1 MKKELKGFVC
11 GFTAM
16 AVLSVGV
23 ASASGFWDTIN
34 VLRNDISVVVNG
46 ENITADNFVYN
57 DTTYL
62 PLRAVSEALNQPVS
76 YDENSNTAYIGV
88 DSNNQTQNANNSQTA
103 YYAEVPWCPDY
114 GSVTGAKVLYS
125 KDINDDTDIGYGY
138 TYSVLDGD
146 EHSLVT
152 YYETLKAEG
161 FQLNVYSTSELAVFY
176 KGKYTVVIGVDK
188 DKLLVTVLANEEK

>member
-11 GFTAM
+11 GFTTM
-16 AVLSVGV
+16 AVLSAGV

-62 PLRAVSEALNQPVS
+62 PLRAVSEALNQTVS

-88 DSNNQTQNANNSQTA
+88 DSNNQTPNANNSQTA

-114 GSVTGAKVLYS
+114 GSIFNISKVYDKPTSSDNTIGHAYVYPLSSQEFLSKYYEVLENEGFERKYADDKIVLYS
-125 KDINDDTDIGYGY
+125 KGNLSIGV
-138 TYSVLDGD
+138 SVNI
-146 EHSLVT
+146 EHSLIFVMP
-152 YYETLKAEG
+152 
-161 FQLNVYSTSELAVFY
+161 
-176 KGKYTVVIGVDK
+176 D
-188 DKLLVTVLANEEK
+188 EKI